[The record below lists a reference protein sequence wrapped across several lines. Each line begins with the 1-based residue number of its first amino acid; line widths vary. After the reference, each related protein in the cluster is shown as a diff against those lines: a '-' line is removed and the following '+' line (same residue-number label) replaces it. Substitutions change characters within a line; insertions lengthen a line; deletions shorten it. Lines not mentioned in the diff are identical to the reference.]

1 MPEFKFD
8 VTDEALEYM
17 ASSIAHMPGN
27 EGQEYLTQQMI
38 DTADAEA
45 IVVVSIDGTS
55 VDLES
60 EYSISL
66 TSPHPDAIQ
75 DIMVAAEQHFQE
87 FAERAGDIMGLVDE
101 AFKSL

>member
-17 ASSIAHMPGN
+17 ASSIAHMPAN
-27 EGQEYLTQQMI
+27 EGQEYLTQLMI

-60 EYSISL
+60 EYDISL

-75 DIMVAAEQHFQE
+75 DIMVAAEQHFME

-101 AFKSL
+101 AFKEI